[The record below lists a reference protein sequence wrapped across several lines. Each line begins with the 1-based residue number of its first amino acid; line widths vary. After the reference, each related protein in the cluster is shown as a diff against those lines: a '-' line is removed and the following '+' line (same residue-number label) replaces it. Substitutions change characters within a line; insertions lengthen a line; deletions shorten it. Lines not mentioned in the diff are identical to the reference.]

1 MKIII
6 RTVFFHTICILFFA
20 LLYLYLS
27 DHFDSNI
34 ESNKNKK
41 YNTFTDFLLLS
52 TTIQAGV
59 GVSDL
64 FPVSYFSKITVIIQ
78 QYLMLLTNV
87 ITLYV
92 FTL

>member
-1 MKIII
+1 MKLVF
-6 RTVFFHTICILFFA
+6 RTVVFHITSIILFTFI
-20 LLYLYLS
+20 YFYLS
-27 DHFDSNI
+27 DHFNI
-34 ESNKNKK
+34 NNDTEKNKK

-59 GVSDL
+59 GI
-64 FPVSYFSKITVIIQ
+64 SYLVPISFLSKITIIVQ
-78 QYLMLLTNV
+78 QFIMILTHV